1 MKRSAY
7 YLNQLE
13 QASGCPD
20 AVTPRELDLMKDCYE
35 MARAIEDA
43 AKQKFEADS
52 VTIIHEAVKEM
63 RNDD

>member
-13 QASGCPD
+13 QASGYPD
-20 AVTPRELDLMKDCYE
+20 EVTPREIELMKDCYE

-43 AKQKFEADS
+43 ARQKFEADGM
-52 VTIIHEAVKEM
+52 TIINDAVKEM
-63 RNDD
+63 RNDN